1 MKDLLKKEI
10 LLQWRQGFWLI
21 YFIVSIIY
29 VIILLNIPRE
39 NRMVVSLIMILSD
52 TTMLGVMFVGAL
64 VLLEKQQNVI
74 QAFFVTPLKPSQYIW
89 SKTLSLS
96 LIAFSMSILIYLP
109 VAHFSGYTLLIL
121 LTTAITA
128 GIFAM
133 LGLGISARLRGINDY
148 FGVLMGASMLI
159 ALPIIPYLLWDQHP
173 VLLCLP
179 YIASLDL
186 MLGAFDPIPPWRI
199 LLDLCLLSAWGAA
212 AFFFCRKQVIK
223 HLVYQQ

>member
-29 VIILLNIPRE
+29 VIILLNIPGE
-39 NRMVVSLIMILSD
+39 NRMVVSLLMILSD
-52 TTMLGVMFVGAL
+52 TTMLGVIFVGAL

-74 QAFFVTPLKPSQYIW
+74 QAFFVTPLKPTQYIW

-109 VAHFSGYTLLIL
+109 VAQVSGYTLVIF
-121 LTTAITA
+121 LTTLITA
-128 GIFAM
+128 GIFAI

-148 FGVLMGASMLI
+148 FGVLIGASMLI
-159 ALPIIPYLLWDQHP
+159 VLPIVPYLLWDKHP
-173 VLLCLP
+173 VMLCLP

-199 LLDLCLLSAWGAA
+199 FLDLCLLSAWGAA
-212 AFFFCRKQVIK
+212 AFLFCRRQVVK
-223 HLVYQQ
+223 HLVYQ